1 MFYNNTVLL
10 QLKKKF
16 TNNLPLIKGYV
27 KILNKKL
34 VILETNK
41 NYIYHISE
49 SYLKYVMEG
58 DYILAKNDIYNLIKV
73 IPIKLIKSSINIFK
87 GKIKRK
93 NDIFYIIPKK
103 KIFCKNIIQCFVK
116 QSFIKNLQNND
127 KVVAKIIRHPLNGE
141 KDIFVA
147 EVTNFLNIDN
157 KYLLPWW
164 NILLKYNLSIDSPSN
179 SLCEKIKFLEEN
191 IYRKDLTKLCF
202 ITIDNKDTQDI
213 DDALYI
219 EEISEKKLLI
229 YVAIAD
235 PTSYIKPNSL
245 IYQIASQRIF
255 TNYLPGLTI
264 SLLPK
269 ILSENFCSLN
279 FKKKRPALICKM
291 IINHNGLLSKKIIFF
306 TGWIKSNAKLNYN
319 DVSNW
324 IEKIGNWKPNNLKI
338 EKQILFLYKFY
349 LYRKKWNN
357 KNITNFNN
365 IDYKFIFGEKG
376 NLLNIIIEKKRI
388 AHKMIEAVMITAN
401 ICASNFL
408 YKNSNFGIYNI
419 YYGFNTNKLNKI
431 IKLLKEH
438 NIKCNASYLTTLE
451 GYKNI
456 FRKLKDLK
464 LSIILN
470 RIKKY
475 QLISLFNIKPGPHFA
490 LGVKRYATWTSPMRK
505 FGDLIN
511 HRLIKSIIYKKK
523 ISLEKSLNNIHIQM
537 NQKRYLNKQAKKD
550 ISNFLYF
557 QYFKNILVYK
567 KIFISEIIDISFFGI
582 KVRLIQN
589 GAYAF
594 VPKKFL
600 CNNIDNINI
609 NKEKGI
615 IFNKKKFLYKV
626 TDKIKVMIKEININ
640 SIIVKI
646 I

>member
-1 MFYNNTVLL
+1 MLYNNILLL

-16 TNNLPLIKGYV
+16 TKNLPSIKGYV

-34 VILETNK
+34 GILETNK
-41 NYIYHISE
+41 NDIYHISE
-49 SYLKYVMEG
+49 IHLKYVMEG
-58 DYILAKNDIYNLIKV
+58 DYIVAENDIHNLIKV
-73 IPIKLIKSSINIFK
+73 IPIKLIKSNINIFK
-87 GKIKRK
+87 GIIKKK
-93 NDIFYIIPKK
+93 NNIIYIIPEK
-103 KIFCKNIIQCFVK
+103 KILCRNIIQCSIKKFP
-116 QSFIKNLQNND
+116 KNLKNDD
-127 KVVAKIIRHPLNGE
+127 KVVAKIIKHPLNGE
-141 KDIFVA
+141 KDIFIA
-147 EVTNFLNIDN
+147 EITDILTIDN

-202 ITIDNKDTQDI
+202 ITIDNKDTKDI

-219 EEISEKKLLI
+219 KEISEKKLLI

-235 PTSYIKPNSL
+235 PTSYIKTNSL
-245 IYQIASQRIF
+245 INQIASQRMF

-269 ILSENFCSLN
+269 ILSENLCSLN
-279 FKKKRPALICKM
+279 FQKKRPALICKM
-291 IINHNGLLSKKIIFF
+291 IIDKNGFLSNKIIFF

-324 IEKIGNWKPNNLKI
+324 IEKKGNWKPNNAKI
-338 EKQILFLYKFY
+338 KDQILFLYKFY
-349 LYRKKWNN
+349 LYREKWNI
-357 KNITNFNN
+357 KNITNFYN
-365 IDYKFIFGEKG
+365 IDYKFVFGEKRTI
-376 NLLNIIIEKKRI
+376 LDIVIEKKRI

-401 ICASNFL
+401 MCASDFL
-408 YKNSNFGIYNI
+408 YKNSSFGIYNI
-419 YYGFNTNKLNKI
+419 YYGFNINKLHKI
-431 IKLLKEH
+431 IKLLKKY
-438 NIKCNASYLTTLE
+438 NIECNESYLMTLE

-456 FRKLKDLK
+456 FRKLKNLK
-464 LSIILN
+464 LSFILN

-490 LGVKRYATWTSPMRK
+490 LGVKRYATWTSPIRK

-523 ISLEKSLNNIHIQM
+523 FLIEKSLNNIHIEM
-537 NQKRYLNKQAKKD
+537 NQKRFLNKQAKKD

-557 QYFKNILVYK
+557 QYFKNISIHNR
-567 KIFISEIIDISFFGI
+567 IFISEIIDISFYGI
-582 KVRLIQN
+582 KVRLIKN

-600 CNNIDNINI
+600 CNNIDNIDI
-609 NKEKGI
+609 DQEKGI

-626 TDKIKVMIKEININ
+626 TDKIKVIIKKISIN